1 MNAVLECVIVV
12 LAFFD
17 SFVNYQAACMMFNH
31 AYNKGSISFDMIMVV
46 INAMLIYVN
55 IFSSYDLGSSGHV
68 GLVLMIQFG
77 ILISCV
83 LLSALFYRIDYKRNV
98 KSNLQIKI

>member
-1 MNAVLECVIVV
+1 MNDVLKSVIVV

-17 SFVNYQAACMMFNH
+17 SFAIQAACMMFNH
-31 AYNKGSISFDMIMVV
+31 AYNKGSIRFDMSMAV

-55 IFSSYDLGSSGHV
+55 IFCSYDLGLAGHI

-83 LLSALFYRIDYKRNV
+83 LLSALFYRVDYKRNV
-98 KSNLQIKI
+98 KPNLQIRL

>member
-1 MNAVLECVIVV
+1 MNAVSVWVIVF

-17 SFVNYQAACMMFNH
+17 SFALQVTCMAFNY
-31 AYNKGSISFDMIMVV
+31 AYNKWSIRFDMSVAV

-55 IFSSYDLGSSGHV
+55 IFGSYDLGSSGHV

-83 LLSALFYRIDYKRNV
+83 LLSVLFYRVDYKRNV
-98 KSNLQIKI
+98 KPNLQIKI

>member
-17 SFVNYQAACMMFNH
+17 SFAIQAACMTFNH